1 MANTFKLKT
10 DTAVGTT
17 LTTVYTVPASP
28 ATTTIIIGCLLA
40 NIHASAQVKASVK
53 IVTVAT
59 SGENGDDVFLIKGV
73 PVPFGSSLEIVEGKI
88 VMQAGDIIKV
98 ESDTAAS
105 IDVALSVLEQT

>member
-1 MANTFKLKT
+1 MANVFKLKT
-10 DTAVGTT
+10 DTAVGTA
-17 LTTVYTVPASP
+17 LTTIYTVPAS
-28 ATTTIIIGCLLA
+28 TTTIIIGCLLA
-40 NIHASAQVKASVK
+40 NIHASAQVKANVQ
-53 IVTVAT
+53 IVTAAT
-59 SGENGDDVFLIKGV
+59 SGENGDNVFLIKSV